1 MTVSDSESMRMPK
14 PIVRDTSCILISKK
28 RLIAVLGHLGY
39 FSDTVD
45 GQYLLA
51 MIHSLWQEAHEYASG
66 NVGGAAAADN
76 DNYKYNTIGKPED
89 GNETTSSRNDD
100 DEDSSEGRDLI
111 ELGTLKWILYG
122 FPARQPSWWPDFCLP
137 CGSTAADKALTQRQN
152 NKAQQEHPITVSG
165 MKRRHGELVRHDV
178 MTCKLCINATGC
190 KFFEDEKRKD
200 KGKEKENDESTSSA
214 DFSEERSG
222 SAGIL
227 PPQYRS
233 TRSVDSSTAMDAAD
247 DDSYVDTT
255 DDYSVEVTTITSMQ
269 VHMLE
274 KAEEKMKV

>member
-137 CGSTAADKALTQRQN
+137 CGSSAADKALTQRQN

-178 MTCKLCINATGC
+178 MTCKLCINATDWQPKVRAATVGVGSGFAAYPGLF
-190 KFFEDEKRKD
+190 KELQRIPNALPHARDLLALAKRDWELGRALDAHLAQPVYLRNEVAVKTKD
-200 KGKEKENDESTSSA
+200 RVSMK
-214 DFSEERSG
+214 
-222 SAGIL
+222 
-227 PPQYRS
+227 
-233 TRSVDSSTAMDAAD
+233 
-247 DDSYVDTT
+247 T
-255 DDYSVEVTTITSMQ
+255 D
-269 VHMLE
+269 
-274 KAEEKMKV
+274 